1 MYMTSNGQKIQL
13 NQDKKENY
21 TSPSPSPSKPDT
33 SKTWIIA
40 VIVVVAAIFLFFV
53 LKFGFKMFIEGK

>member
-13 NQDKKENY
+13 NQDKRENY
-21 TSPSPSPSKPDT
+21 TSPSPSKPDT

-40 VIVVVAAIFLFFV
+40 VIVVVAVILFFV
-53 LKFGFKMFIEGK
+53 WKFGFKMFMEDK

>member
-13 NQDKKENY
+13 NQDKRENY

-33 SKTWIIA
+33 SKKWIIA
-40 VIVVVAAIFLFFV
+40 LIVVVAVILFFV
-53 LKFGFKMFIEGK
+53 WKFGFKMFMEDK